1 VWQRAKLPSM
11 GDSVTFVD
19 LYKDGGGCI
28 FIPILLYAFLGMS
41 ILCDDYMLIALET
54 LVKRWKIR
62 KDVAGASFMALGCA
76 APEIAINM
84 ISVGVGDSAVD
95 VGLSAIVGSGLI
107 AFSLIPAVCTLA
119 ATANDSDAFL
129 HLNVSS
135 MIREVVFYVVAVC
148 TLLYF
153 LRDSTIELWEASV
166 LFGMYGVFLLTL
178 FVATPRLP
186 EYEALQEEAVQNGQD
201 SDTQDSGAEEAVQ
214 NGEDSDHDSVIF
226 TNIIDALSVPW
237 VLLFNCTMPPSFIK
251 SEKYFWLGLV
261 ISFSWV
267 AALSWVIV
275 TSISQLAIGIHLS
288 HAVMGV
294 TVVAFGAEVP
304 DTISSVAAAK
314 AGEGSMA
321 LANCMGS
328 QITNILVGLGLP
340 YLISNLCGR
349 LVKIPTGHV
358 TILVNSLAFIVLSMI
373 TIFCGHLCWQRK
385 PVLSRPSA
393 FVLVGLYTAA
403 VVYDIDMVH

>member
-1 VWQRAKLPSM
+1 M
-11 GDSVTFVD
+11 GTTVQ
-19 LYKDGGGCI
+19 LHH
-28 FIPILLYAFLGMS
+28 
-41 ILCDDYMLIALET
+41 
-54 LVKRWKIR
+54 
-62 KDVAGASFMALGCA
+62 A
-76 APEIAINM
+76 AQ
-84 ISVGVGDSAVD
+84 
-95 VGLSAIVGSGLI
+95 
-107 AFSLIPAVCTLA
+107 
-119 ATANDSDAFL
+119 L
-129 HLNVSS
+129 H
-135 MIREVVFYVVAVC
+135 
-148 TLLYF
+148 
-153 LRDSTIELWEASV
+153 
-166 LFGMYGVFLLTL
+166 
-178 FVATPRLP
+178 
-186 EYEALQEEAVQNGQD
+186 Q
-201 SDTQDSGAEEAVQ
+201 
-214 NGEDSDHDSVIF
+214 
-226 TNIIDALSVPW
+226 
-237 VLLFNCTMPPSFIK
+237 
-251 SEKYFWLGLV
+251 V

-373 TIFCGHLCWQRK
+373 TEQRAPK
-385 PVLSRPSA
+385 HPKL
-393 FVLVGLYTAA
+393 FDDLVASHTTLHN
-403 VVYDIDMVH
+403 IILIIR